1 MCMFPTPNY
10 DINGEAY
17 RRGIHEFECGSCPE
31 CLARRSSRWALRG
44 AMELKTCKVA
54 SMVCLTY
61 DNYIRDARGHIV
73 GEQVADRTVD
83 KRDVQL
89 FIKRLRKWYWKE
101 YGRTLKYL
109 VSAEYGKH
117 THRPHYHAILF
128 GVEFPDIVPYKKSK
142 RGNLIYKS
150 AILTSLW
157 GHGICT
163 VDSIAVNAA
172 AIRYCTKYSMKDKE
186 ADTFM
191 LCSRNIGLE
200 AMLAEFNGKS
210 YIVEGREYPVP
221 RQVWERFICDWY
233 VGVLPEF
240 TPKYRGFR
248 EYGFKVWRENCKQR
262 RAYRALRDQDTAY
275 QGYLK
280 YWSEKAAQFEATR
293 RPVLERILALDN
305 NKYFSYKQKA
315 LEVYRVR
322 IERGV
327 PLTAPRK
334 AIDSRYARWLW
345 ESFKFDIFALPPS
358 CQGRANDTKTTVSY
372 LMAAE
377 RRSENRKN
385 ASSVR
390 DWFIGIT
397 KIFPQI
403 SIFEGNFEK
412 ILV

>member
-1 MCMFPTPNY
+1 MFPTPNL

-128 GVEFPDIVPYKKSK
+128 GVEFPDVVPCKRSK

-200 AMLAEFNGKS
+200 AMLAEFDGKS
-210 YIVEGREYPVP
+210 YFVDGREYPIP
-221 RQVWERFICDWY
+221 RQVWERIICDWY
-233 VGVLPEF
+233 EGVLPEF
-240 TPKYRGFR
+240 TPKYRGCS
-248 EYGFKVWRENCKQR
+248 EYGIDVWRENCKQR
-262 RAYRALRDQDTAY
+262 RAYRVLRDEDPTY

-280 YWSEKAAQFEATR
+280 YWSEKASQFEATR

-322 IERGV
+322 NELGIPRQ
-327 PLTAPRK
+327 APRK
-334 AIDSRYARWLW
+334 TIDGRYARWLG
-345 ESFKFDIFALPPS
+345 SFYKLIHLPFRPS
-358 CQGRANDTKTTVSY
+358 CQERANDTETMVREH
-372 LMAAE
+372 MAAE

-385 ASSVR
+385 ASMVR
-390 DWFIGIT
+390 DWFIGT
-397 KIFPQI
+397 TYIFPQI
-403 SIFEGNFEK
+403 SIFEGDLEN
-412 ILV
+412 IRV

>member
-10 DINGEAY
+10 NINGEAY

-44 AMELKTCKVA
+44 AMELKTCRVA

-101 YGRTLKYL
+101 YGRSLKYL

-128 GVEFPDIVPYKKSK
+128 GVEFPDVVPYKKSK
-142 RGNLIYKS
+142 RGNRIYKS
-150 AILTSLW
+150 AILTQLW

-163 VDSIAVNAA
+163 VDSIAVNSA

-186 ADTFM
+186 VDTFM
-191 LCSRNIGLE
+191 LCSRNIGMQ
-200 AMLAEFNGKS
+200 AMLEEFNGKS
-210 YIVEGREYPVP
+210 YIVDGREYPVP
-221 RQVWERFICDWY
+221 RQVWEHEICDLY
-233 VGVLPEF
+233 VGTLPDF
-240 TPKYRGFR
+240 TPKYRGIR
-248 EYGFKVWRENCKQR
+248 EYGLAVWKRNIEQR
-262 RAYRALRDQDTAY
+262 RAYRALRDVDPLYLAY
-275 QGYLK
+275 LE
-280 YWSEKAAQFEATR
+280 YWKDKAAQFEALK

-322 IERGV
+322 KERGV
-327 PLTAPRK
+327 PRTAPRK
-334 AIDSRYARWLW
+334 FMDSRFARWVW
-345 ESFKFDIFALPPS
+345 NFFKADVFALSPS
-358 CQGRANDTKTTVSY
+358 CQERANDTISAVQG
-372 LMAAE
+372 LFEAE
-377 RRSENRKN
+377 RRSETRKN
-385 ASSVR
+385 LLSVR
-390 DWFIGIT
+390 DWFIGTI

-403 SIFEGNFEK
+403 SIFEGKFED